1 MQNEAN
7 NPLKW
12 ANFRHVERKSEVFFR
27 SLKWVAFV
35 EFQCLGIFHIFGLMR
50 DLDEMEDYSGPEEK
64 RNQIFF
70 SYFLT
75 YAHCGKT
82 PFLVP
87 KNQFQLLILSAVCL
101 HFNANFSCLF
111 TFISSEFFDKKSDF
125 AIVCYVIMINLL
137 EPDGELQ
144 SSCNLPHPL
153 T

>member
-87 KNQFQLLILSAVCL
+87 KINFSYLYCQLFVCILMPISAVYI
-101 HFNANFSCLF
+101 HKFGIFGQ
-111 TFISSEFFDKKSDF
+111 KYDF

>member
-70 SYFLT
+70 SYLLT
-75 YAHCGKT
+75 YTHCGKT
-82 PFLVP
+82 
-87 KNQFQLLILSAVCL
+87 QFQEKLQLFPFQLFVYILMPISAVCL
-101 HFNANFSCLF
+101 HS
-111 TFISSEFFDKKSDF
+111 
-125 AIVCYVIMINLL
+125 
-137 EPDGELQ
+137 
-144 SSCNLPHPL
+144 
-153 T
+153 